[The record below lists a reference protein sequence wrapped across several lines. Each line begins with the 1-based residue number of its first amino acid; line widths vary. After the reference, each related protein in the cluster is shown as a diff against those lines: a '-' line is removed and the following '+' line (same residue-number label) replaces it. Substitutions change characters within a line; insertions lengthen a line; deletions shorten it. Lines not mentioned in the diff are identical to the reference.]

1 MLTCRDAYDHAQERL
16 VTLLPERTIQLP
28 TVWFSLI
35 LGARNMT
42 SNQAP
47 NTGDIEAQKPP
58 WKQIGYRGFCKFHVS
73 DDDFFILRRFGEL
86 TSRVLLAMQDELA
99 EREDELNAL
108 EAHLS
113 SASARDIHNG
123 SFRQE
128 QSRERLALIH
138 AIDQKLRSYNEL
150 VLQHSDLR
158 KRPSVP
164 RKDRTSLANWFSNNP
179 DAILPEETEFIGHA
193 RDLFAMVPK
202 VKTPLRCAL
211 ERSSRFRLFRLWKI
225 PPPIEDRNIHYASDQ
240 RIDMFVNTIIAM
252 VGLIMLI
259 VPLWVLAF
267 VTWVVHRLAIITSF
281 VVVFLCFVSF
291 TTVARPFET
300 LGAAAA

>member
-1 MLTCRDAYDHAQERL
+1 MTAQ
-16 VTLLPERTIQLP
+16 
-28 TVWFSLI
+28 
-35 LGARNMT
+35 
-42 SNQAP
+42 QAP
-47 NTGDIEAQKPP
+47 STGNAQAQRPP
-58 WKQIGYRGFCKFHVS
+58 WKHIGYRGFCEFHAS
-73 DDDFFILRRFGEL
+73 DDDFFILRKFSGL
-86 TSRVLLAMQDELA
+86 TSRVLLAIQDELS

-113 SASARDIHNG
+113 SPSAKDIHNG

-128 QSRERLALIH
+128 QSADRLALIN

-150 VLQHSDLR
+150 VLQHSELR
-158 KRPSVP
+158 KRPPVTK
-164 RKDRTSLANWFSNNP
+164 KDRTSLKNWFANNP
-179 DAILPEETEFIGHA
+179 TAILPKETEFVTHL

-202 VKTPLRCAL
+202 AKTPLRRAL
-211 ERSSRFRLFRLWKI
+211 ERSSRFRLFRLWKT
-225 PPPIEDRNIHYASDQ
+225 PPPIEDCNIHYTSDQ
-240 RIDMFVNTIIAM
+240 RIDLFVNTIIAL
-252 VGLIMLI
+252 VGLVMLI

>member
-1 MLTCRDAYDHAQERL
+1 
-16 VTLLPERTIQLP
+16 
-28 TVWFSLI
+28 
-35 LGARNMT
+35 MT

-47 NTGDIEAQKPP
+47 STGNTEAQKPP
-58 WKQIGYRGFCKFHVS
+58 WRQFRYRGFCEFHVS
-73 DDDFFILRRFGEL
+73 DDDFFILRRFGES
-86 TSRVLLAMQDELA
+86 TSRVLLAIQDELA
-99 EREDELNAL
+99 ELEGELNAF

-138 AIDQKLRSYNEL
+138 TIDQKLRSYNEL
-150 VLQHSDLR
+150 VLQHSDLH

-164 RKDRTSLANWFSNNP
+164 KKDRVSLANGFSNNP
-179 DAILPEETEFIGHA
+179 NAILPEETEFINHS

-202 VKTPLRCAL
+202 ATTPLRCAL
-211 ERSSRFRLFRLWKI
+211 ARSPRFRLFRLWKPP
-225 PPPIEDRNIHYASDQ
+225 PPPIEDKNIHYTSDQ
-240 RIDMFVNTIIAM
+240 RIDMFVNRIIAM

-291 TTVARPFET
+291 TIVARPLER
-300 LGAAAA
+300 LGSAAA